1 MAAAVEALYVVLE
14 REGAVL
20 PRQEGF
26 SGVYVFFSPINFV
39 IPPMGAVMLSLRL
52 RVCIPPGYFGRFL
65 ALTDV
70 NQPDVFTESYIMTPD
85 MTEELSVVL
94 FNHGDQ
100 FFYGHA
106 GMAVVRLMLI
116 RVVFP
121 VEPADMFERKMV
133 SFSVVVPELTC
144 LYLHEHDYDVLAFLR
159 EALPDFLSSTLHFI
173 SPPMQQAYI
182 GATLVSI
189 APSMR
194 VIISVGS
201 FVMVPGGEVAALV
214 RADLHD
220 YVQLALRRDLR
231 DRGIFVN
238 VPLLNLIQ
246 VCEEPEFLQS

>member
-14 REGAVL
+14 REGAIL

-100 FFYGHA
+100 FFYGHV

-121 VEPADMFERKMV
+121 V
-133 SFSVVVPELTC
+133 
-144 LYLHEHDYDVLAFLR
+144 
-159 EALPDFLSSTLHFI
+159 ALPDFLSSTLHFI

-246 VCEEPEFLQS
+246 VCEEPEFLQSVGIVYLLLRQKPALPYWRIIRCCPNVTL

>member
-14 REGAVL
+14 REGAIL

-121 VEPADMFERKMV
+121 V
-133 SFSVVVPELTC
+133 
-144 LYLHEHDYDVLAFLR
+144 
-159 EALPDFLSSTLHFI
+159 
-173 SPPMQQAYI
+173 
-182 GATLVSI
+182 
-189 APSMR
+189 
-194 VIISVGS
+194 
-201 FVMVPGGEVAALV
+201 
-214 RADLHD
+214 
-220 YVQLALRRDLR
+220 LALRRDLR

-246 VCEEPEFLQS
+246 VCEEPEFLQSVGIVYLLLRQKPALPYWRIIRCCPNVTL